1 MKKIIIT
8 LRNNILILGG
18 LTFGVD
24 ILLDV
29 FDIQPPLILKWIWL
43 GWWGFLSTL
52 LIWAWVEFAKKNKRS
67 SKP

>member
-18 LTFGVD
+18 LALGVD
-24 ILLDV
+24 ILLDI

-43 GWWGFLSTL
+43 GFLSTL
-52 LIWAWVEFAKKNKRS
+52 LIWAWVEFAKKNKRN

>member
-18 LTFGVD
+18 LTLGVD
-24 ILLDV
+24 ILLDI

-43 GWWGFLSTL
+43 GFLSTL
-52 LIWAWVEFAKKNKRS
+52 LILGLG
-67 SKP
+67 